1 MGTFL
6 HPIGLL
12 SANGD
17 HVETIDAPVDTGS
30 TFSAM
35 PSTIL
40 DRLGVESHRSVSLK
54 LADGRVGER
63 RIGRVLAEIDGVRE
77 EILCVFAD
85 AGDLPTIGDHTLEA
99 FLLAVDIPAEALW
112 A

>member
-6 HPIGLL
+6 HPIRVLVGRWR
-12 SANGD
+12 
-17 HVETIDAPVDTGS
+17 
-30 TFSAM
+30 
-35 PSTIL
+35 PSRDCRRARRIVASK
-40 DRLGVESHRSVSLK
+40 RSLK

-63 RIGRVLAEIDGVRE
+63 RIGRVLAKIDGVRE

-85 AGDLPTIGDHTLEA
+85 DGDLPTIGAHMLEA
-99 FLLAVDIPAEALW
+99 FLLAVDTVDRRLVPAEALW